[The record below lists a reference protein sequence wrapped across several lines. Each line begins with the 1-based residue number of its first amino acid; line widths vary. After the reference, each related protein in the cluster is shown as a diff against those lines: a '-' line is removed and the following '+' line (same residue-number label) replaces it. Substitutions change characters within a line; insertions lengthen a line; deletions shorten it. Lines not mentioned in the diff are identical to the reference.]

1 MYLSLCVCERQTMVQ
16 RRGVWKGQCC
26 CIHLEHLGYG
36 EQHFSAVVGG
46 VVVVVVVVVVLL
58 VVVVG

>member
-1 MYLSLCVCERQTMVQ
+1 MMVQ
-16 RRGVWKGQCC
+16 RRGVWKAQCC
-26 CIHLEHLGYG
+26 CIHLELLGYG

-46 VVVVVVVVVVLL
+46 VVVVVVVVVEVVLL